1 MKGLSKLKKDKET
14 LTDIIMFLLLAL
26 SITVLIV
33 IL

>member
-1 MKGLSKLKKDKET
+1 MKGFSKLKKDKET